1 MIVVCAA
8 LKGGVGKTTTS
19 VYLSA
24 LAAESGRPVTLVDAD
39 PQASAAEWVEEAT
52 DDVLG
57 KVDVVE
63 APTER
68 LLGKALDRLGP
79 DEVGLVD
86 LRPGHEPALAKA
98 FGLADVVVVPTRIGG
113 VETPSATAVVDLVP
127 AGVPFGLVI
136 CAARTFTRDYH
147 ETLATWE
154 DEDVPVWGTVPERV
168 AIAAGPDGWLAADG
182 LAAYREVWRQVE
194 RAARS
199 GRAG

>member
-1 MIVVCAA
+1 VIVVCAA

-24 LAAESGRPVTLVDAD
+24 LAAESGRPVTLIDGD

-79 DEVGLVD
+79 EAVAVVD
-86 LRPGHEPALAKA
+86 MRPGDQPALAKS
-98 FGLADVVVVPTRIGG
+98 FGRADVVVVPTRVGG
-113 VETPSATAVVDLVP
+113 VETPSATAVLDLVP
-127 AGVPFGLVI
+127 DGLPVGVVI

-147 ETLATWE
+147 EALASWE
-154 DEDVPVWGTVPERV
+154 DEEVPVWGTVPERV
-168 AIAAGPDGWLAADG
+168 AIAAGPDGWLAPDG
-182 LAAYREVWRQVE
+182 LDAYRDVWRQCQ
-194 RAARS
+194 RA
-199 GRAG
+199 GRAGPG

>member
-19 VYLSA
+19 VYLTA
-24 LAAESGRPVTLVDAD
+24 LAAESGRPVTLVDGD

-79 DEVGLVD
+79 DAV
-86 LRPGHEPALAKA
+86 
-98 FGLADVVVVPTRIGG
+98 
-113 VETPSATAVVDLVP
+113 AVVDMRPGDQP
-127 AGVPFGLVI
+127 ALGQGVR
-136 CAARTFTRDYH
+136 ARRR
-147 ETLATWE
+147 
-154 DEDVPVWGTVPERV
+154 GGR
-168 AIAAGPDGWLAADG
+168 ADP
-182 LAAYREVWRQVE
+182 RR
-194 RAARS
+194 RASRPPAPPPCSTSCPTGCRS
-199 GRAG
+199 GS